1 MSEHRPRLLP
11 FIWCVVCAS
20 CALPS
25 VALAQS
31 DDDAR
36 DDAIFG
42 ADDAD
47 EDTTESREDAMF
59 GGDDEEE
66 GEDQKGGSRDDAFF
80 GEGEGAGEVDIEGA
94 LEEAEA
100 DLTLGGFYFGQVA
113 YNMPDGLEL
122 EDQSLSA
129 PNLLDLFVDA
139 RPNDR
144 VRVYARGRLVYRPTL
159 AAQSGADAG
168 ADAGAGGGIA
178 ATGLGGGEQLQAQL
192 DQLWLKYDIGQVVY
206 VTVGRQRVRW
216 GASRFF
222 NPTDFLNASQINPIA
237 LFDARLGVDMVKVH
251 VPIGNVNIYGVGLF
265 DGASSIED
273 VGGALRVEALIG
285 DAEFTVSAIA
295 RRQTFDGPQPIPNPL
310 APNNPIW
317 EPSSEW
323 PRTTMPL
330 RIGADVSAPVGPV
343 DAKVEVALTRGT
355 AQPFY
360 RGELSLEFPNLA
372 FPEDFRREDDVIIQ
386 AVASVEWIHRY
397 NDEDLLVVGAEYFY
411 NDAGYEDADLYLWTL
426 LQGGF
431 RPLNM
436 GRHYVAGAVSLP
448 GPGPLDDMGFT
459 VSTIANLS
467 DRSALSRFDYS
478 LALLS
483 DLSLSAYAQLHWG
496 EPGELRFSVDVPG
509 VPGVDGL
516 EGGLSL
522 PPPLF
527 VFGGAARVSF

>member
-1 MSEHRPRLLP
+1 MSSPRLP
-11 FIWCVVCAS
+11 FILSTSCVVCAL

-25 VALAQS
+25 VALAQD

-42 ADDAD
+42 SAD
-47 EDTTESREDAMF
+47 EDDATESREDAMF
-59 GGDDEEE
+59 GGDDDAGDDDE
-66 GEDQKGGSRDDAFF
+66 GSRDDAFF
-80 GEGEGAGEVDIEGA
+80 GEGEGAGEVDIDGA

-113 YNMPDGLEL
+113 YNVPEGFAR

-159 AAQSGADAG
+159 AAAQADAG
-168 ADAGAGGGIA
+168 AGAGTDAGAGGGIA

-192 DQLWLKYDIGQVVY
+192 DQLWLKYDIGRVVY

-251 VPIGNVNIYGVGLF
+251 VPIGTVNIYGVGLF
-265 DGASSIED
+265 DGASAIED

-285 DAEFTVSAIA
+285 DAEVTVSAIA

-310 APNNPIW
+310 APDNPIW
-317 EPSSEW
+317 EPDAEW

-330 RIGADVSAPVGPV
+330 RLGADVSAPLGPI

-372 FPEDFRREDDVIIQ
+372 FPEDYRREDDLIVQ
-386 AVASVEWIHRY
+386 AVASFEWIHRY

-431 RPLNM
+431 RPLYM

-496 EPGELRFSVDVPG
+496 EPGELRFGVDVPG

-516 EGGLSL
+516 EGGISV
-522 PPPLF
+522 PPPRF

>member
-1 MSEHRPRLLP
+1 MSEHRPRVILP
-11 FIWCVVCAS
+11 AVCLA
-20 CALPS
+20 CALCAPPS
-25 VALAQS
+25 AASAQP
-31 DDDAR
+31 DDAR
-36 DDAIFG
+36 DDAILG
-42 ADDAD
+42 GGEEDAV
-47 EDTTESREDAMF
+47 ESREDAMF
-59 GGDDEEE
+59 GGDGAGDDEE
-66 GEDQKGGSRDDAFF
+66 GGSRDDAFF
-80 GEGEGAGEVDIEGA
+80 GEGEGVEEVDIEGA
-94 LEEAEA
+94 LEDAEA

-113 YNMPDGLEL
+113 YNVPEGFAR

-159 AAQSGADAG
+159 AAAQADASAG
-168 ADAGAGGGIA
+168 QDAGAGGGIA
-178 ATGLGGGEQLQAQL
+178 ATGLGGGDRLQAQL
-192 DQLWLKYDIGQVVY
+192 DQLWLKYDIGRVVY

-251 VPIGNVNIYGVGLF
+251 VPVGNVNVYGVGLF

-285 DAEFTVSAIA
+285 SAEVTVSAIA
-295 RRQTFDGPQPIPNPL
+295 RRQSFDGPQPIPNPL
-310 APNNPIW
+310 APNAPLW
-317 EPSSEW
+317 EPSEEW
-323 PRTTMPL
+323 PRATTPL
-330 RIGADVSAPVGPV
+330 RLGADVSAPLGPI
-343 DAKVEVALTRGT
+343 DAKLEVALTRGT

-360 RGELSLEFPNLA
+360 RGDLSLEFPDLE
-372 FPEDFRREDDVIIQ
+372 FPEDYRREDDLIVQ

-397 NDEDLLVVGAEYFY
+397 NDEDLLVMGAEYFY

-431 RPLNM
+431 RPLYM

-448 GPGPLDDMGFT
+448 GPGPLDDMSFT

-483 DLSLSAYAQLHWG
+483 DLNLSAYAQLHWG
-496 EPGELRFSVDVPG
+496 EPGELRFGVDVPG

-516 EGGLSL
+516 EGGISL
-522 PPPLF
+522 PPPRF